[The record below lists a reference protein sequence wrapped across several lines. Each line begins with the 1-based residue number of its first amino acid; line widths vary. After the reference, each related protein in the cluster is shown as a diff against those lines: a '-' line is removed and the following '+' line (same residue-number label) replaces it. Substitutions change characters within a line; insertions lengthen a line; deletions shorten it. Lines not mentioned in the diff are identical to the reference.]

1 MRKSPRILLVFA
13 LLVGCGKSDAEP
25 TTTMPIA
32 LEDVPGQLRRVICEK
47 VFSCCSAADLKNNPD
62 LGTTV
67 ASCEAKLDGEA
78 TFLLAD
84 VGASVAQGRLV
95 YRGDKMAA
103 CMAELKGRTCEIAK
117 MPYGDLD
124 VTELCRAAFEP
135 QVAEGGACSDYW
147 DCIGGWCLGDNGGLQ
162 DHCSPLK
169 PVGGDCDEG
178 PECLSGVCGDD
189 RLCEARPLGSGNICA
204 IGTEVVGQ
212 HGTASEG
219 RGTF

>member
-1 MRKSPRILLVFA
+1 MKPVLRILAA
-13 LLVGCGKSDAEP
+13 LAVVACGSSDPAP
-25 TTTMPIA
+25 KPAPILLA
-32 LEDVPGQLRRVICEK
+32 DVPTQLRQVICEK
-47 VFSCCSAADLKNNPD
+47 VFSCCSAADLKNNPE
-62 LGTTV
+62 LGNEV
-67 ASCEAKLDGEA
+67 ATCAAKLDGEA

-84 VGASVAQGRLV
+84 VGASVQQGRLL
-95 YRGDKMAA
+95 YHGDKMAE
-103 CMAELKGRTCEIAK
+103 CMAELKARSCDQAK
-117 MPYGDLD
+117 MPPGDLD

-135 QVAEGGACSDYW
+135 QVPMGGACSDYW
-147 DCIGGWCLGDNGGLQ
+147 DCIGGWCLGDIGNLQ

-178 PECLSGVCGDD
+178 PECQSGLCGDA
-189 RLCEARPLGSGNICA
+189 RVCEKRAPGSGNICA